1 MTNLICIV
9 CPNGC
14 NLEIEKDGEK
24 LVVKNNKCKRGIT
37 FATEEM
43 TNPTRSVTSTCATI
57 YPDIPVVP
65 VRTKGDIP
73 KDKMFDLIN
82 LINTITIDRPY
93 STGEVLYPN
102 VLGTGIDLIVT
113 TDMTKL
119 LGVHT

>member
-1 MTNLICIV
+1 MTKLICIV

-14 NLEIEKDGEK
+14 NLEIEKDGDQ
-24 LVVKNNKCKRGIT
+24 LIVKNNKCNRGIT

-57 YPDIPVVP
+57 YPNIPVIP

-73 KDKMFDLIN
+73 KGKMLELIQ
-82 LINTITIDRPY
+82 LINTLKIDRPY
-93 STGEVLYPN
+93 SLGEVLYAN
-102 VLGTGIDLIVT
+102 VLDTGVDLIVT

-119 LGVHT
+119 LEVQK

>member
-73 KDKMFDLIN
+73 KDKIFDLIN

-119 LGVHT
+119 LEVHK